1 MTQSEVFNLLVDG
14 GASFNHVTEQ
24 WTLSLAQAEALLE
37 TLEARVRERCARI
50 AESGME
56 DSAEAR
62 LIAAAIREECT

>member
-24 WTLSLAQAEALLE
+24 WTLSHAQAEALLE

-62 LIAAAIREECT
+62 LIASAIREECT